1 MTKTPLQF
9 RHNGRDVALFVDGGV
24 NLLVALRELI
34 GDMTPKFGCGQGGC
48 GACSVL
54 IDGELHL
61 SCLTLA
67 ETVNG
72 RSIETLDGMKDGPN
86 LHPLQRAFMEQF
98 AAQCG
103 YCTPGMLM
111 AAKALLDRNPSPTR
125 AEVDRSDLGQYLP
138 LHRLR
143 ADHQCR
149 PRRRHER
156 TRPRLKGTTMLEL
169 RKDIFADERDDNLK
183 EIGKGTQRQDML
195 GHVTGTSTYF
205 DDHKLQGMLHLKVLR
220 SPHAHARLR
229 RIDTMEAERAPGVR
243 RVIRGADVPVNLNTL
258 LSLINFGKDD
268 EPSLAVDKVRYKGE
282 PIVAIVADS
291 PREAYEALAKVRVD
305 YEPLPAVFDVEEALK
320 PGAPVVNETYPKNTF
335 VYHDVYD
342 HQKLRFGDVERGFAE
357 ADHVLEQRYQMSPIE
372 HAPTETNGSIAAPD
386 TNGRYVVYTS
396 TQALFFSLDT
406 CAKILDVPSN
416 TFHFIG
422 GTVGGGFGGKVDTLT
437 EPLAI
442 LGAMLTGRPVRYQF
456 GREEEMQFG
465 SPRGAERIYIKDG
478 VMRDGRIV
486 ARKIR
491 AYFDSGAYTRLSS
504 YAVVKCAAHLPGP
517 YTIPNVYGD
526 IYCVFTN
533 RTPATAMR
541 GFGVTAMDFALECQ
555 MDKLAHLVGIDPME
569 FRILNA
575 YRDGD
580 MKAHRREA
588 KNTALIECVQ
598 VAAEKAKWPLRE
610 EVKRMSSRQDGG
622 GSRAT
627 ISPTPREPAPQRAAV
642 SQQRTSYD
650 RAPPATIQ
658 PPPPAPTP
666 PPPPRPSAP
675 SPSHGAARFSSVF
688 GTRRR

>member
-1 MTKTPLQF
+1 MRRLYGADRRRCAPCMPDA
-9 RHNGRDVALFVDGGV
+9 GRDRGRPLRGNARWTQGWAESAPAAARFHGAFRCAVRLLHAGHADGGKGP
-24 NLLVALRELI
+24 ARPQPI
-34 GDMTPKFGCGQGGC
+34 AFPRGGRQRDRGQ
-48 GACSVL
+48 
-54 IDGELHL
+54 HL
-61 SCLTLA
+61 PLYRIRTHYQRRARRRL
-67 ETVNG
+67 G
-72 RSIETLDGMKDGPN
+72 R
-86 LHPLQRAFMEQF
+86 
-98 AAQCG
+98 
-103 YCTPGMLM
+103 
-111 AAKALLDRNPSPTR
+111 TR
-125 AEVDRSDLGQYLP
+125 A
-138 LHRLR
+138 
-143 ADHQCR
+143 
-149 PRRRHER
+149 
-156 TRPRLKGTTMLEL
+156 RLKDRAMLEL

-195 GHVTGTSTYF
+195 GHVTGASTYF
-205 DDHKLQGMLHLKVLR
+205 NDHKLQGMLHLKVLR
-220 SPHAHARLR
+220 SPHAHARIR
-229 RIDTMEAERAPGVR
+229 RIDTGEAERSPGVR
-243 RVIRGADVPVNLNTL
+243 RIIRGADVPRNLNTL

-268 EPSLAVDKVRYKGE
+268 EPTLAVDKVRYKGE
-282 PIVAIVADS
+282 PVVAVVADND
-291 PREAYEALAKVRVD
+291 REAFEALARVRVD
-305 YEPLPAVFDVEEALK
+305 YEPLLAVFDVEEALK
-320 PGAPVVNETYPKNTF
+320 AGAPVVNETYPKNTF
-335 VYHDVYD
+335 TYHDVYD
-342 HQKLRFGDVERGFAE
+342 HQKLRFGDVERGFAS

-372 HAPTETNGSIAAPD
+372 PLVSVAAPD

-406 CAKILDVPSN
+406 CAKILDLSSN

-442 LGAMLTGRPVRYQF
+442 LGSMLTGRPVRYQL

-526 IYCVFTN
+526 IYCVLTN

-541 GFGVTAMDFALECQ
+541 GFGVTAMDFAIECQ
-555 MDKLAHLVGIDPME
+555 MDKLAHLVGMDPME

-588 KNTALIECVQ
+588 KNTALIECIQ

-610 EVKRMSSRQDGG
+610 EMKRMSSLRDGG
-622 GSRAT
+622 GSRAA
-627 ISPTPREPAPQRAAV
+627 ISPTPREPVPQRAAA

-650 RAPPATIQ
+650 RLPPAS
-658 PPPPAPTP
+658 PPPTPTPPTP
-666 PPPPRPSAP
+666 PPRPQAP
-675 SPSHGAARFSSVF
+675 SPSH
-688 GTRRR
+688 